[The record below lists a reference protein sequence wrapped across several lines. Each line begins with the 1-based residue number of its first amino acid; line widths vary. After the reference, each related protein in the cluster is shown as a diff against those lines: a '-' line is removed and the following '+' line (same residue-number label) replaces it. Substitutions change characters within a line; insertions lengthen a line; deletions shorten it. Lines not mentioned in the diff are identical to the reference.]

1 LIQVLLILSYKIITK
16 EIRSMKR
23 ITTISIL
30 AAIMLLSV
38 SLGFALEHTI
48 GLRGGTAI
56 PFVDRDEESKL
67 KIMGG

>member
-1 LIQVLLILSYKIITK
+1 
-16 EIRSMKR
+16 MKR